1 MQVVPLDK
9 KKYGQF
15 HSGDSYILLYV
26 SAIFPTRLRMS

>member
-9 KKYGQF
+9 KKYGHF

-26 SAIFPTRLRMS
+26 SLIF